1 MAIGRSESQPC
12 IYSYTTNL
20 NRKVQL
26 WSDLKL
32 CVQLSWAL
40 REWLPKIYS
49 LTRPKMSIDD
59 ALLDI
64 SMGYQ
69 FTMVGS
75 LLVPF
80 ALNHHLFTKCF

>member
-1 MAIGRSESQPC
+1 
-12 IYSYTTNL
+12 
-20 NRKVQL
+20 
-26 WSDLKL
+26 
-32 CVQLSWAL
+32 
-40 REWLPKIYS
+40 
-49 LTRPKMSIDD
+49 MSIDD

-80 ALNHHLFTKCF
+80 ALNHHLFTKAKRSA